1 MSGKRSQPDLPNA
14 LGERLEG
21 VDFVEKLDRN
31 HFDRVG
37 VVIVGKILLC
47 EGISLRIRASLQDQK
62 QILLRRAALK
72 GLIPARPEFF
82 NTIDPKQSFAA
93 RETNVRSRA
102 FSGHLIS

>member
-37 VVIVGKILLC
+37 VVIVGKILPFVKVFHYVYERVC
-47 EGISLRIRASLQDQK
+47 RIRSKYFYD
-62 QILLRRAALK
+62 
-72 GLIPARPEFF
+72 GLP
-82 NTIDPKQSFAA
+82 
-93 RETNVRSRA
+93 
-102 FSGHLIS
+102 